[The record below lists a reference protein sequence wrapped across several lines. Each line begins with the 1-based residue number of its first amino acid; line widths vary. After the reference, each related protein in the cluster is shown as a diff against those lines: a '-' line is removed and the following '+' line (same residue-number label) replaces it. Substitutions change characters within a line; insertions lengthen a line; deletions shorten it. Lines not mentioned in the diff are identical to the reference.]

1 MRARDRHLHAV
12 PHRAFEPAGISRAL
26 SERLPA
32 GVEVAALMR
41 AVQTEGG
48 FASVLH
54 KGDPD
59 RGAISLLVAERGEAK
74 AVLERR
80 MTADFTYKWT
90 EVPASV
96 VLEGSGWRLW
106 VENASRIDPDCWL
119 IELDIA
125 DAQRFIAETTAA
137 G

>member
-1 MRARDRHLHAV
+1 MN
-12 PHRAFEPAGISRAL
+12 
-26 SERLPA
+26 ERLPA
-32 GVEVAALMR
+32 GLEVTALMR
-41 AVQTEGG
+41 QVQAEGG

-59 RGAISLLVAERGEAK
+59 RGAISMLIAERGVAK

-80 MTADFTYKWT
+80 MAADFTYRWT
-90 EVPASV
+90 EVPSSV
-96 VLEGSGWRLW
+96 ALEGSGWREW
-106 VENASRIDPDCWL
+106 VGEASRIDPDCWL

-125 DAQRFIAETTAA
+125 DAERFIAETTAS